1 MTTSSTL
8 RWLLGID
15 VIPNDA
21 TGLEF
26 GWQRPLEPWVWL
38 IVVGIGV
45 AMAAVAYQ
53 GLVGSKRTRGL
64 LGALRA
70 ITIVFLVALLSG
82 PLLRLP
88 ILESKPDWVVVLVD
102 RSRSLGI
109 EDAPAPS
116 GSRRTR
122 EAQLREILADDTW
135 GQVSDGRVVVWIG
148 FDGTTREITPTET
161 GTADGW
167 DTDLGLSI
175 DAALGR
181 LAGRPA
187 SGIVMMSDGRATRPL
202 DPSVLR
208 QLQARAIPLFAVP
221 LGAAEAVVDLAVAE
235 VAAPASA
242 FVRDQLPFTAVIR
255 TTGGEVRGAVRVEL
269 VDDSSG
275 EVVDTVELTDADFT
289 DGRTEA
295 VLTAAGQRA
304 GPNTWRVRVRGT
316 GSDLVSTNNEAVVTV
331 DFVDRPL
338 RALYIEGYPRWEYR
352 YLKNLL
358 VREQT
363 LESSVMLLSAD
374 RDFAQEGN
382 APLERLPRT
391 REEFSD
397 FDLFVLGDVPSGSIS
412 DTQAEEIRFAV
423 GDRGAGLLWIAGE
436 RSTPVS
442 WRGTPLDDLL
452 PLRSN
457 PERHDERIHMQP
469 APAATRAGVLRL
481 GEEARSP
488 WPDAL
493 SPSGSRGHL
502 EWAQRIDSSNLK
514 PSAEVLGVARGS
526 SGATWPLVIA
536 MRYGA
541 GQVVYVGTDETW
553 RWRHGVGESY
563 QERFWIQLI
572 RLLSRG
578 SAPSS
583 GEPFQ
588 LTVEPKSPET
598 GLSSIIRLDAREQ
611 MVAEVAGEAPL
622 EAQIEELDGSRR
634 GSQTVVQL
642 VKEGNTWLGS
652 WTPASA
658 GRCRVRVDSART
670 GTREVIVD
678 VARRDIELGQP
689 QADHALLADIAART
703 GGTMIQPND
712 LVKLKQVLPKRSSV
726 SERAIVDPLWNSPAA
741 ILVCFVLIF
750 AELAGRRFLR
760 LA

>member
-1 MTTSSTL
+1 MTTSSML

-26 GWQRPLEPWVWL
+26 AWQRPLEPWVWL
-38 IVVGIGV
+38 IAVVVGVVV
-45 AMAAVAYQ
+45 AIVAYQ
-53 GLVGSKRTRGL
+53 GLVGSKRMRVF
-64 LGALRA
+64 LGGLRA

-88 ILESKPDWVVVLVD
+88 ILESKPDWVVVLLD
-102 RSRSLGI
+102 RSRSLAI
-109 EDAPAPS
+109 EDAPSPS

-122 EAQLREILADDTW
+122 EAQLREILGDETW
-135 GQVSDGRVVVWIG
+135 SQVSDGRVVVWIG
-148 FDGTTREITPTET
+148 FDGTTREITPTEI

-167 DTDLGLSI
+167 DTDFGLPI
-175 DAALGR
+175 ETALGR

-187 SGIVMMSDGRATRPL
+187 SGIVMISDGRTTRPL

-221 LGAAEAVVDLAVAE
+221 LGAAEAVVDLAVTE

-255 TTGGEVRGAVRVEL
+255 TTGGSVRGSVQVEL
-269 VDDSSG
+269 VDESSG
-275 EVVDTVELTDADFT
+275 KVVDTVDLTETDFT
-289 DGRTEA
+289 DGRTET
-295 VLTAAGQRA
+295 VLTAAGERA

-316 GSDLVSTNNEAVVTV
+316 GGDLVSTNNEAVVTV

-358 VREQT
+358 VREQS

-397 FDLFVLGDVPSGSIS
+397 FDLFVLGDVPSGSMS
-412 DTQAEEIRFAV
+412 DAQAEEIRFAV

-436 RSTPVS
+436 RSTPTS

-457 PERHDERIHMQP
+457 PERHDERIHVQP
-469 APAATRAGVLRL
+469 TQAANRAGVLRL

-488 WPDAL
+488 WPEAL
-493 SPSGSRGHL
+493 SPSSNRGGL
-502 EWAQRIDSSNLK
+502 EWAQRIDGSTLK
-514 PSAEVLGVARGS
+514 PSAEVLGVARS
-526 SGATWPLVIA
+526 STGATWPLVIA

-578 SAPSS
+578 SAPPS

-611 MVAEVAGEAPL
+611 MVAEAAGDAPL

-642 VKEGNTWLGS
+642 VREGNSWLGS
-652 WTPASA
+652 WTPGSA

-670 GTREVIVD
+670 GAREVIVD
-678 VARRDIELGQP
+678 VVRRDIELGQP
-689 QADHALLADIAART
+689 QADHALLTDIAART
-703 GGTMIQPND
+703 GGTVIQPND
-712 LVKLKQVLPKRSSV
+712 LAKLKQVLPKRSSV

-750 AELAGRRFLR
+750 TELVGRRFLR